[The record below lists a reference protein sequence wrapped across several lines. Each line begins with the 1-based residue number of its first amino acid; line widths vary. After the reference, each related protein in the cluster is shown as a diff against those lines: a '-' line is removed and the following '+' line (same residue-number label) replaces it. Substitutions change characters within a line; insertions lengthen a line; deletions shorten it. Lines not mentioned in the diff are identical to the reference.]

1 MHRIYERHLH
11 PSVYQKF
18 NKTRKLK
25 EEGVNP
31 GEFRKRGGLDEKTYE
46 ALIQRWKRQKQ
57 LIDDREEKIIS
68 KYGSLKAAPLSAG
81 PCKKID
87 PVIGTKN
94 ALVLLTEFKDKK
106 HTYQPDDME
115 KFLFSKGSRGLRDYY
130 LEASWNQLD
139 ITGKVSNR
147 WYTTYNNCSD
157 YIDEAVE
164 ISYPYARML
173 VKETVL
179 KAKNSGDIDFAQFAV
194 EGKIE
199 LLIVVFAGKGLDT
212 TLSMDY
218 IRPHQGKLSE
228 PIEVQDGIVAERYCL
243 VPELDNVG
251 CYCHEV
257 GHLLGL
263 PDFYNMKSP
272 VVGGWC
278 VMSIGDHIDEGKTP
292 THPSAWCKVHL
303 GWTVPKQIDKPPEI
317 HDIPAV
323 QDKDGVIYKI
333 EVHGSG
339 GREYYLLE
347 NRQQKGFDEKLP
359 GNGLLIWHV
368 NENRCAINPPN
379 NDFNNLF
386 LTLIQSDGGDELQK
400 DITSL
405 LKEKGYDAMMK
416 EFTGDDG
423 DPYPGIT
430 SNRNFDSKSNPR
442 SVSKKGTDSLARV
455 TGISDSTDVMRAHM
469 GVDQSKIVEV
479 DKVSEASQLSEI
491 EADKIRDVVEKRA
504 LMALQNFIT
513 LMTAETDEKPYD
525 KGYEAAKQDII
536 QNLKDNHALD
546 TYITGYRV
554 GYREGYQKASKER
567 K

>member
-1 MHRIYERHLH
+1 MHCIYERHLH

-18 NKTRKLK
+18 DKTRKLK

-31 GEFRKRGGLDEKTYE
+31 VEFRKRGGLDEKTYE
-46 ALIQRWKRQKQ
+46 SLIQRWESQKQ
-57 LIDDREEKIIS
+57 LIEDRKQRIIS

-87 PVIGTKN
+87 PVIGTKK
-94 ALVLLTEFKDKK
+94 ALILLTEFKDKK
-106 HTYQPDDME
+106 HTYQPLEME
-115 KFLFSKGSRGLRDYY
+115 KFLFSKGSKGLRDYY

-147 WYTTYNNCSD
+147 WYTTFNNRSD

-164 ISYPYARML
+164 INYPYARML

-179 KAKNSGDIDFAQFAV
+179 KAKNSGDIDFTPYAV
-194 EGKIE
+194 DGKIE

-218 IRPHQGKLSE
+218 IRPHQGKLQE
-228 PIEVQDGIVAERYCL
+228 PIEVQDGIVADRYCL

-263 PDFYNMKSP
+263 PDFYHMKSP
-272 VVGGWC
+272 VIGGWC

-292 THPSAWCKVHL
+292 AHPSAWCKVHL
-303 GWTVPKQIDKPPEI
+303 GWKEPKQIKKPPEI

-323 QDKDGVIYKI
+323 QDEDGNIYKI

-359 GNGLLIWHV
+359 GSGLLIWHV
-368 NENRCAINPPN
+368 NENRCAIKPPN
-379 NDFNNLF
+379 SDFNNLF

-400 DITSL
+400 DITRL

-430 SNRNFDSKSNPR
+430 SNRNFNSKSNPR
-442 SVSKKGTDSLARV
+442 SISKKGTDSLVRV
-455 TGISDSTDVMRAHM
+455 TSISDSADVMKAHI
-469 GVDQSKIVEV
+469 GVEQSKIGE
-479 DKVSEASQLSEI
+479 VSEVSQHDEI
-491 EADKIRDVVEKRA
+491 GVVKIREATEKRA
-504 LMALQNFIT
+504 LMALQNFMT
-513 LMTAETDEKPYD
+513 LMTTEKDETPYD
-525 KGYEAAKQDII
+525 KGYEASKQDII
-536 QNLKDNHALD
+536 QNLKEEHALN
-546 TYITGYRV
+546 TYIKGFKV